1 MLETHSSLDKV
12 RGMRAFVLLLT
23 LTAPLAAETP
33 LHQKIVEIAKDG
45 KGAVYVACSLP
56 GTPLDCN
63 LNEHGHPP
71 MQSTFKFP
79 LAIAVLHQVEL
90 GKLQLDQ
97 PVRFLKSD
105 RSVTY
110 SPLQDEFPEAD
121 VDVPLRK
128 LIRLS
133 VETSDNSATDIE
145 LRLIGG
151 PAVLQQYLDSLGL
164 AAIHQQDNERSMHAD
179 QKLQYRNSAEP
190 AAMVALLRLF
200 AGHSP
205 LNPEHTAL
213 LNTWMLEAISGPGR
227 IKGLLPAGTPVAHK
241 TGSSGEELGM
251 IPATNDVGLITLP
264 DGRRL
269 AVAIF
274 VSDAHADQATC
285 EAVIA
290 RIAQAIYGSAAA
302 TAR

>member
-1 MLETHSSLDKV
+1 
-12 RGMRAFVLLLT
+12 MRAFALMLT
-23 LTAPLAAETP
+23 LTTQLAAQTS
-33 LHQKIVEIAKDG
+33 LHQQLAGIAEDA
-45 KGAVYVACSLP
+45 KGTVYVACSLP
-56 GTPLDCN
+56 GTKLDCD

-79 LAIAVLHQVEL
+79 LAIAVMHQIEL

-105 RSVTY
+105 RFVAY

-128 LIRLS
+128 LIQLS
-133 VETSDNSATDIE
+133 VEASDNIAADIE

-151 PAVLQQYLDSLGL
+151 PAVLQQYLDSLGF
-164 AAIHQQDNERSMHAD
+164 AAIHQEDSERTLHAD
-179 QKLQYRNSAEP
+179 EKSQYRDYAEP
-190 AAMVALLRLF
+190 GAMVALLRLF
-200 AGHSP
+200 ADHSP

-213 LNTWMLEAISGPGR
+213 LNTWMLDATMGSQR
-227 IKGLLPAGTPVAHK
+227 IKGLLPADTPVAHK
-241 TGSSGEELGM
+241 AGSSGEEFGI

-274 VSDAHADQATC
+274 ITDARSDQAAC

-290 RIAQAIYGSAAA
+290 RIARAIYGAAVSKV
-302 TAR
+302 R

>member
-1 MLETHSSLDKV
+1 
-12 RGMRAFVLLLT
+12 MRTLVLLFF
-23 LTAPLAAETP
+23 AASNAAQTP
-33 LHQKIVEIAKDG
+33 LHQRLVDIAKEAQG
-45 KGAVYVACSLP
+45 KVYVGCSVP
-56 GTPLDCN
+56 DVKLDCD
-63 LNEHGHPP
+63 LELAGRPP

-79 LAIAVLHQVEL
+79 LALAVLHQVEL

-105 RSVTY
+105 RSETF
-110 SPLQDEFPEAD
+110 SPLQQEFPEAD

-128 LIRLS
+128 IIMLT
-133 VETSDNSATDIE
+133 VETSDNTAADIQ

-151 PAVLQQYLDSLGL
+151 PAVLQHYLDSLGMS
-164 AAIHQQDNERSMHAD
+164 AIHQQDSEHTLHGD
-179 QKLQYRNSAEP
+179 QKLQYRNYAEP

-200 AGHSP
+200 ADHSP

-213 LNTWMLEAISGPGR
+213 LNGWMLEASRGPKR

-241 TGSSGEELGM
+241 TGSSGVEWGR

-269 AVAIF
+269 ALAVF
-274 VSDAHADQATC
+274 VIDAHADQDAC
-285 EAVIA
+285 EHVIA
-290 RIAQAIYGSAAA
+290 AIAKAVYDEAL
-302 TAR
+302 TKRK

>member
-1 MLETHSSLDKV
+1 
-12 RGMRAFVLLLT
+12 MRAFAFLLILT
-23 LTAPLAAETP
+23 SPLAAQTP
-33 LHQKIVEIAKDG
+33 LHQQIAEIAKDA
-45 KGAVYVACSLP
+45 KGTVYVACALP
-56 GTPLDCN
+56 EAKLDCG

-79 LAIAVLHQVEL
+79 LAMAVLHQIEL
-90 GKLQLDQ
+90 GKFQLDQ
-97 PVRFLKSD
+97 PIRFLKSD
-105 RSVTY
+105 RSVTF

-128 LIRLS
+128 LIKLS
-133 VETSDNSATDIE
+133 VETSDNTATDIE

-164 AAIHQQDNERSMHAD
+164 AAIHQQDSEHTLHSD
-179 QKLQYRNSAEP
+179 QKLQYRDYAEP
-190 AAMVALLRLF
+190 TAMVALLRRI
-200 AGHSP
+200 ADHSP
-205 LNPEHTAL
+205 LSPEHTAL
-213 LNTWMLEAISGPGR
+213 LNSWMLEVTSGPQR

-274 VSDAHADQATC
+274 VTDAHADQATC

-290 RIAQAIYGSAAA
+290 RIAQAIYSDAVAK
-302 TAR
+302 AR

>member
-1 MLETHSSLDKV
+1 
-12 RGMRAFVLLLT
+12 MRAFALLLT
-23 LTAPLAAETP
+23 LATPLAAQTP
-33 LHQKIVEIAKDG
+33 LNRQIAEIAKDA
-45 KGAVYVACSLP
+45 KGTVYVACSLP
-56 GTPLDCN
+56 GTKLDCG

-79 LAIAVLHQVEL
+79 LAMAVLHLIEL

-105 RSVTY
+105 RSATY
-110 SPLQDEFPEAD
+110 SPLQDEFPEAG

-128 LIRLS
+128 LIKLS

-151 PAVLQQYLDSLGL
+151 PAVLQQYLDSLGFS
-164 AAIHQQDNERSMHAD
+164 AIHQQDNERTLHGD
-179 QKLQYRNSAEP
+179 QQLQYRDYAEP
-190 AAMVALLRLF
+190 AAMVALLRLL
-200 AGHSP
+200 ADHSP
-205 LNPEHTAL
+205 LNPEHTTL
-213 LNTWMLEAISGPGR
+213 LNTWMLEATSGPQR
-227 IKGLLPAGTPVAHK
+227 IKGLLPTGTPVAHK
-241 TGSSGEELGM
+241 TGSSGEEFGM

-274 VSDAHADQATC
+274 VTDAHADQGTC

-290 RIAQAIYGSAAA
+290 RIAQAIYGSAVAKHA
-302 TAR
+302 ER

>member
-1 MLETHSSLDKV
+1 
-12 RGMRAFVLLLT
+12 MRIFALLLM
-23 LTAPLAAETP
+23 LTAPLSAQTS
-33 LHQKIVEIAKDG
+33 LHQQIAEVAKDA
-45 KGAVYVACSLP
+45 KGTVYVACSLP
-56 GTPLDCN
+56 GTQLDCD
-63 LNEHGHPP
+63 LNERGHPP

-79 LAIAVLHQVEL
+79 LAMAVLHQIEL

-97 PVRFLKSD
+97 PIRFLKSD

-128 LIRLS
+128 LIMLS

-151 PAVLQQYLDSLGL
+151 PAVLQRYLDSLGL
-164 AAIHQQDNERSMHAD
+164 AAIHQQDSERTLHSD
-179 QKLQYRNSAEP
+179 QKLQYRDYAEP
-190 AAMVALLRLF
+190 TAMVALLRLL
-200 AGHSP
+200 ADHSP
-205 LNPEHTAL
+205 LNRDYTAL
-213 LNTWMLEAISGPGR
+213 LNTWMLEATSGPQR
-227 IKGLLPAGTPVAHK
+227 IRGLLPVGTPVAHK
-241 TGSSGEELGM
+241 TGSSGEEFGM

-290 RIAQAIYGSAAA
+290 RIAQAIYGSAVAK
-302 TAR
+302 AR

>member
-1 MLETHSSLDKV
+1 
-12 RGMRAFVLLLT
+12 MRASALLLT
-23 LTAPLAAETP
+23 LTIPLAAQMP
-33 LHQKIVEIAKDG
+33 LHQQVAEIAKDA
-45 KGAVYVACSLP
+45 KGSVYVACSLP
-56 GTPLDCN
+56 GTKLDCD

-79 LAIAVLHQVEL
+79 LAMAVLHQIEL

-97 PVRFLKSD
+97 PIRFLKSD

-110 SPLQDEFPEAD
+110 SPLQEEFPEGD

-128 LIRLS
+128 LIKLS

-151 PAVLQQYLDSLGL
+151 PAVLQRYLDSLGF
-164 AAIHQQDNERSMHAD
+164 AAIHQQDSEHTLHGD
-179 QKLQYRNSAEP
+179 QRLQYRDYAEP
-190 AAMVALLRLF
+190 TAMVALLRLL
-200 AGHSP
+200 ADHSP

-213 LNTWMLEAISGPGR
+213 LNRWMLEATSGPQR

-241 TGSSGEELGM
+241 TGSSGEEFGM
-251 IPATNDVGLITLP
+251 IPATNDVGLITLA

-269 AVAIF
+269 AIAIF
-274 VSDAHADQATC
+274 VTNAHADQATC

-290 RIAQAIYGSAAA
+290 RIAQAIYGGAVPK
-302 TAR
+302 AR

>member
-1 MLETHSSLDKV
+1 
-12 RGMRAFVLLLT
+12 MRTLALLLS
-23 LTAPLAAETP
+23 LTTPLTSQTP
-33 LHQKIVEIAKDG
+33 LHQQIAEIAKEA
-45 KGAVYVACSLP
+45 KGTVYVACSLP
-56 GTPLDCN
+56 GAKLDCD

-79 LAIAVLHQVEL
+79 LAMAVLHQIEL

-97 PVRFLKSD
+97 PIRFLKSD
-105 RSVTY
+105 RSATF

-128 LIRLS
+128 IIKLT
-133 VETSDNSATDIE
+133 VETSDNTAADIQ

-164 AAIHQQDNERSMHAD
+164 SAIHQQDSEHTLHGD
-179 QKLQYRNSAEP
+179 QKLQYRDYAEP
-190 AAMVALLRLF
+190 AAMVALLRRF
-200 AGHSP
+200 ADHSP

-213 LNTWMLEAISGPGR
+213 LNGWMLEATSGPKR
-227 IKGLLPAGTPVAHK
+227 IKGLLPADTPVAHK
-241 TGSSGEELGM
+241 TGSSGVEWGM

-264 DGRRL
+264 DRRRL
-269 AVAIF
+269 ALAVF
-274 VSDAHADQATC
+274 VVDAHADQDAC

-290 RIAQAIYGSAAA
+290 RIAQAIYASAVAK
-302 TAR
+302 AR

>member
-1 MLETHSSLDKV
+1 
-12 RGMRAFVLLLT
+12 MRALVLLLP
-23 LTAPLAAETP
+23 LVAPLAAQTP
-33 LHQKIVEIAKDG
+33 LHQRIAEIAKDATG
-45 KGAVYVACSLP
+45 TVYMACSLP
-56 GTPLDCN
+56 GMQLDCD
-63 LNEHGHPP
+63 LNAHGHPP

-79 LAIAVLHQVEL
+79 LALVVLHQVEL

-97 PVRFLKSD
+97 PIRFLKSD

-110 SPLQDEFPEAD
+110 SPLQREFPEAD

-133 VETSDNSATDIE
+133 VETSDNTATDIE

-151 PAVLQQYLDSLGL
+151 PAVLQQYLDSLGF
-164 AAIHQQDNERSMHAD
+164 AAIHQEHSEHTLHGD
-179 QKLQYRNSAEP
+179 QRLQYRDYAEP
-190 AAMVALLRLF
+190 AAMVALLRLL
-200 AGHSP
+200 ADHSP
-205 LNPEHTAL
+205 LNTEHTAL
-213 LNTWMLEAISGPGR
+213 LNTWMLEASSGPRR
-227 IKGLLPAGTPVAHK
+227 IQGLLPGGTPVAHK
-241 TGSSGEELGM
+241 TGSSGEEFGM

-274 VSDAHADQATC
+274 VTDAHADQATC

-290 RIAQAIYGSAAA
+290 RIAQAIYGEAVAPARTRAAN
-302 TAR
+302 